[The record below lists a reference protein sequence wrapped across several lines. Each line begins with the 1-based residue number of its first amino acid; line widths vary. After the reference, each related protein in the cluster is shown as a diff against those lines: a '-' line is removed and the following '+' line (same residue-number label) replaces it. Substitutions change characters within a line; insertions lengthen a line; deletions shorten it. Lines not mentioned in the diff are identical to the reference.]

1 MTTTLP
7 AESRPIHQLLNPSID
22 NVLDRLDIRTNQRV
36 LEIGAG
42 AGEITARLAQ
52 LVGRY
57 GSVTAVDADTSHLT
71 GTAVV
76 DVQQRDPNRDL
87 LPGQADRYD
96 HIIARWPHG
105 TLRDPAD
112 VIEQMIARLRPG
124 GWLVLADITPTPP
137 RIYRAPDDE
146 AGTLIHTVMQQVH
159 HALTGP
165 HRATWTADPDTVLV
179 SRGMVRQCTHT
190 GTETWTGAGPGCR
203 LLADIV
209 THLRPSLTD
218 ITDTDADRFADLM
231 TDPRV
236 LLRSYEHR
244 VIHARQRTWGT
255 TP

>member
-7 AESRPIHQLLNPSID
+7 THSSPPQQLLIPCID
-22 NVLDRLDIRTNQRV
+22 TVLDRLDITTNQRV

-42 AGEITARLAQ
+42 AGEITARLAE

-57 GSVTAVDADTSHLT
+57 GSVTAVDAETSRLT
-71 GTAVV
+71 GTPVV
-76 DVQQRDPNRDL
+76 DVQRRDPNRDL
-87 LPGQADRYD
+87 LPGQAARYD

-105 TLRDPAD
+105 TLHDPAD
-112 VIEQMIARLRPG
+112 VIEQMIVRLCPG

-137 RIYRAPDDE
+137 RIHRTPDDE
-146 AGTLIHTVMQQVH
+146 AGTLIHAVMQQVH

-165 HRATWTADPDTVLV
+165 HGATWTADPGALLM
-179 SRGMVRQCTHT
+179 SHGLAEHCIHT

-209 THLRPSLTD
+209 THLRPHLD
-218 ITDTDADRFADLM
+218 ITDADADRFAHLM

-236 LLRSYEHR
+236 LLGRYESR
-244 VIHARQRTWGT
+244 VIHARERT
-255 TP
+255 

>member
-7 AESRPIHQLLNPSID
+7 AHSGPMLRLLNPSIHL
-22 NVLDRLDIRTNQRV
+22 VLDRLGIRTNQRL

-42 AGEITARLAQ
+42 AGEITARLAE

-57 GSVTAVDADTSHLT
+57 GAVTAVDADTSRLT
-71 GTAVV
+71 GTAVI
-76 DVQQRDPNRDL
+76 DVQRRDPNRDL
-87 LPGQADRYD
+87 LPGQANRYD
-96 HIIARWPHG
+96 HIVARWPHG

-112 VIEQMIARLRPG
+112 VIEQMIARLRSG

-146 AGTLIHTVMQQVH
+146 SATLIHTVMQQVH

-165 HRATWTADPDTVLV
+165 HGATWTTGPETLLV
-179 SRGMVRQCTHT
+179 SHGMVRHCIHT
-190 GTETWTGAGPGCR
+190 GTETWTGGGPGCR

-209 THLRPSLTD
+209 AHLRPSLTD
-218 ITDTDADRFADLM
+218 ITDADADRFADLM

-236 LLRSYEHR
+236 LLGSYESR
-244 VIHARQRTWGT
+244 VIHARERT
-255 TP
+255 